1 MAVGDDA
8 SAAGYPLV
16 PNASVGG
23 EVRNGALEL
32 NRTRDFIAQVKAL
45 IVATWPIARG
55 GTGGTTAAEART
67 NLGICGAISYGNQA
81 PSGGA
86 DGDVYFKYVP

>member
-8 SAAGYPLV
+8 AAAGYPLV

-32 NRTRDFIAQVKAL
+32 NRTRDMVAQVKAL
-45 IVATWPIARG
+45 IPATWPVADG

-67 NLGICGAISYGNQA
+67 NLGICGAITYGWDN
-81 PSGGA
+81 PSGGSP
-86 DGDVYFKYVP
+86 GDVYFKYIP